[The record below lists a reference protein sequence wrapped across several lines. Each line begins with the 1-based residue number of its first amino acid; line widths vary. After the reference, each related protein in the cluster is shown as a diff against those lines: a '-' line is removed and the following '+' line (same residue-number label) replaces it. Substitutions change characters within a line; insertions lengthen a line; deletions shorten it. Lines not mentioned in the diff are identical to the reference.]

1 MQSIKCYTRIEVV
14 LLRITGLIDAG
25 NQFNILVC
33 VHCTCMFSIIT
44 IFGHRVTL
52 INFISFMYMLY
63 MHRTVSYTHVD
74 I

>member
-1 MQSIKCYTRIEVV
+1 MQCIKCYTRIKVV
-14 LLRITGLIDAG
+14 LLLITGLTDAG

-33 VHCTCMFSIIT
+33 VHCTCMFNIIT
-44 IFGHRVTL
+44 IFGLKVTL
-52 INFISFMYMLY
+52 INFASFMYMLY